1 MAPSNKGRG
10 SGYLREL
17 FTLNVRLDK
26 NYNISHFVSRM
37 SEWAGAIISNTSVDF
52 VKCNGKW
59 IYDNISGI

>member
-1 MAPSNKGRG
+1 MAPSNKGR
-10 SGYLREL
+10 SFGYLWEL
-17 FTLNVRLDK
+17 FTLQVDK

-37 SEWAGAIISNTSVDF
+37 SEWAGAILSNTSVDF